1 MLRKGYFPV
10 YVACD
15 QRACALLIVKYSPDE
30 EIQNNLIK
38 LVNTG
43 VTLLV
48 NNCDPNITEEM
59 LCDYYSIYPDSVKIM
74 DHIGSAKYKNAV
86 NYQETTSA
94 HAFTN
99 GDILSYL
106 TLLNYSIKL
115 RKVSAVLLA
124 LYIITAVICASIFAL
139 VSLNGA
145 LSIMSVGICLMIQAV
160 SLCISLL
167 GYSLSA

>member
-1 MLRKGYFPV
+1 MRLFYNS
-10 YVACD
+10 
-15 QRACALLIVKYSPDE
+15 LL
-30 EIQNNLIK
+30 K

-74 DHIGSAKYKNAV
+74 DHIGSAKYKTAV

-94 HAFTN
+94 HAFIS
-99 GDILSYL
+99 GGILSYL
-106 TLLNYSIKL
+106 NLLNDSIRL
-115 RKVSAVLLA
+115 RKVSTVLLA
-124 LYIITAVICASIFAL
+124 LYIVTAIICVAVFAV

-145 LSIMSVGICLMIQAV
+145 LSIMNVGVCLLIQAV
-160 SLCISLL
+160 SLFISLL